1 LKPCEIAQELISQ
14 ETVSP
19 IESGDAFQ
27 YLIQVLESH
36 DVEPELR
43 EYGGVYNLYAG
54 FGDESVCFNG
64 HMDVVPPGNGWTSEP
79 FDPVVADG
87 RLYGRGASDM
97 KGGLAAQIAAFLEL
111 KERGHSG
118 ASLMVVGDEE
128 QGGRR
133 GTSAM
138 LQDLRE
144 EGRLPKVA
152 VIGEP
157 TDLDIQVGMR
167 GIVWL
172 DIHVFGDEYH
182 ASKPRLGDNAT
193 SDLPEVLKA
202 LNGLEMS
209 HSEDDKLPKPT
220 SEVTAVNTG
229 DVYNSTPS
237 RITVGMDIRYVRSQS
252 PKTIVRDVES
262 ALSEVEADYRVE
274 VRSNSGE
281 PFLLENRGFQEAAV
295 SAVESVTGDTPEAV
309 TSGGASDG
317 RFFAR
322 EDIPFVEI
330 GLDTE
335 EVHVANESC
344 SVHRMRQ
351 LKESYVQLAERI

>member
-1 LKPCEIAQELISQ
+1 MKAEDIARRLISQ

-19 IESGDAFQ
+19 VSSGSTFG
-27 YLIQVLESH
+27 YLKRMLESH
-36 DVEPELR
+36 GLKPDIR
-43 EYGGVYNLYAG
+43 EYGGVCNLYAG
-54 FGDESVCFNG
+54 FGDESMCFNG
-64 HMDVVPPGNGWTSEP
+64 HIDVVPPGNGWTSDP
-79 FDPVVADG
+79 FDPVVTDG

-111 KERGHSG
+111 KDREHRG
-118 ASLMVVGDEE
+118 ASLMIAGDEE
-128 QGGRR
+128 QGGRK
-133 GTSAM
+133 GTSAV

-144 EGRLPKVA
+144 DGRLPEVA

-172 DIHVFGDEYH
+172 DVHVFGDEYH
-182 ASKPRLGDNAT
+182 ASKPRLGDNAA
-193 SDLPEVLKA
+193 SDLPDVLEA
-202 LNGLEMS
+202 LNSLEMS
-209 HSEDDKLPKPT
+209 HSEDDRLPEPT
-220 SEVTAVNTG
+220 SEVTAIDTS

-252 PKTIVRDVES
+252 PKTIVRDVEA
-262 ALSEVEADYRVE
+262 ALSEVDADYRVE
-274 VRSNSGE
+274 VRGNHGE
-281 PFLLENRGFQEAAV
+281 PFLLEDRSLQEAAV
-295 SAVESVTGDTPEAV
+295 SAVESVTGNTPEAV

-335 EVHVANESC
+335 EVHTANESC
-344 SVHRMRQ
+344 SVQRMRQ
-351 LKESYVQLAERI
+351 LKESYVEFAERI

>member
-1 LKPCEIAQELISQ
+1 
-14 ETVSP
+14 VSP
-19 IESGDAFQ
+19 VTSEEAFSH
-27 YLIQVLESH
+27 LNKMLESH
-36 DVEPELR
+36 GVKPEIR
-43 EYGGVYNLYAG
+43 EYEGVYNLYAG

-64 HMDVVPPGNGWTSEP
+64 HIDVVPAGNGWTSDP
-79 FDPVVADG
+79 FDPVVTDG

-111 KERGHSG
+111 KERGHRG
-118 ASLMVVGDEE
+118 ASLMIAGDEE

-144 EGRLPKVA
+144 DGRLPETA
-152 VIGEP
+152 VIGEA

-172 DIHVFGDEYH
+172 DVHVFGDEYH
-182 ASKPRLGDNAT
+182 ASKPQLGDNAA
-193 SDLPEVLKA
+193 SDLPSVLEA
-202 LNGLEMS
+202 LNSLKMS
-209 HSEDDKLPKPT
+209 QNEDDRLPEPT
-220 SEVTAVNTG
+220 SEVTAIDTS

-237 RITVGMDIRYVRSQS
+237 CITVGMDIRYVRSQS
-252 PKTIVRDVES
+252 PKTIVRDVED
-262 ALSEVEADYRVE
+262 ALSGEDTDYRVE
-274 VRSNSGE
+274 IKNQHGE
-281 PFLLENRGFQEAAV
+281 PFLLENRGLREAAV
-295 SAVESVTGDTPEAV
+295 SAVESVTGRTPEAV

-322 EDIPFVEI
+322 EDIPFLEI

-335 EVHVANESC
+335 EVHTANESC
-344 SVHRMRQ
+344 SVQKMEQ
-351 LKESYVQLAERI
+351 LKKCYVEFAERI